1 MRTVFLQNI
10 KPLKLNKPSGLKNLL
25 LIAAFLSCGNAI
37 AELRIPEI
45 FSDNMVVQQGKKIHV
60 WGTAKPDQHVSV
72 YFLNNGSVVASD
84 AKTGNWDLWLPAFKA
99 GQGGDMTIQ
108 AGEEKIVLKNVLVGE
123 VWICSGQ
130 SNMEFPLSA
139 FKNLYATEI
148 NSSANNNIRFA
159 TVKDVFSNVEEKNAP
174 LRFSWASVNPSN
186 VGDCSAVAYFFARK
200 LYERLKIPVGLIIS
214 SWGGTPAQA
223 WMDETGIRDF
233 KDYAETYNKS
243 IKTID
248 LSKLNELKQQF
259 ETEFRNNKSIAAATF
274 KTFLTTQLNTS
285 DWEDAVL
292 PGAWENSGHPDFD
305 GIAAY
310 TISFTIPD
318 ALAGEAAVL
327 HLPAIDDIDS
337 TYINGKFIGSQT
349 VWNELRTYKINP
361 GYLKAGKNTL
371 TIWVEDDQ
379 GGGGLN
385 NDPDNYY
392 LDIGGKKIYLK
403 GPAKLKLL
411 LPLNQPGG
419 VNLSGM
425 QNEPCVLF
433 NAMIAPLLP
442 LSIRGAIW
450 YQGESNASKYEEYR
464 TLFPAMITRWRNRFN
479 QGDFPFLFVQLSS
492 YNPAI
497 AEPPLS
503 NWAFLREA
511 QTMALRLP
519 NTGMAVTIDVGDQKD
534 IHPKRKKEVGD
545 RLASNAFKIVYGF
558 KNEIASGPV
567 YIGGG
572 NKVQVMQ
579 LHFANTGGGLMI
591 KGNELKGFSIAG
603 EDKVFY
609 PATGSIYTSTSVLIS
624 AKEVKHPVYV
634 RYAWAEAPMDANLY
648 NKEGFPAV
656 PFRTDKD

>member
-1 MRTVFLQNI
+1 MALAALAGSTE
-10 KPLKLNKPSGLKNLL
+10 LN
-25 LIAAFLSCGNAI
+25 AR
-37 AELRIPEI
+37 LRVPDI
-45 FSDNMVVQQGKKIHV
+45 FSDNMIVQQGKKIHV
-60 WGTAKPDQHVSV
+60 WGTALPDQHVTVS
-72 YFLNNGSVVASD
+72 FLHTTSLIASD
-84 AKTGNWDLWLPAFKA
+84 AKTGAWDIWLPACKA

-108 AGEEKIVLKNVLVGE
+108 AGEEKIVLKNVLTGE

-139 FKNLYATEI
+139 FKELYAAEI
-148 NSSANNNIRFA
+148 SKAANSKIRFA
-159 TVKDVFSNVEEKNAP
+159 TVKNVFSNVEEKNAP
-174 LRFSWASVNPSN
+174 LRLSWASVTPSN

-200 LYERLKIPVGLIIS
+200 LYERLKVPVGLIIS

-223 WMDETGIRDF
+223 WMDETGITAF
-233 KDYAETYNKS
+233 KDYAETYDKS

-259 ETEFRNNKSIAAATF
+259 EADFRNKKSAAAATF

-285 DWEDAVL
+285 DWEDAML

-310 TISFTIPD
+310 TISFTVP
-318 ALAGEAAVL
+318 EAEASQPAIL

-337 TYINGKFIGSQT
+337 TYLNGKFIGSYN
-349 VWNELRTYKINP
+349 VWNERRTYKINP
-361 GYLKAGKNTL
+361 GYLKPGKNTL

-392 LDIGGKKIYLK
+392 VDIGGKKIYLK
-403 GPAKLKLL
+403 GAAKLKLL

-419 VNLSGM
+419 INLSGM

-442 LSIRGAIW
+442 LPIRGAIW
-450 YQGESNASKYEEYR
+450 YQGESNAPKYDEYR
-464 TLFPAMITRWRNRFN
+464 TLFPAMITRWRNRFD
-479 QGDFPFLFVQLSS
+479 QGDLPFLFVQLSS
-492 YNPAI
+492 FNPAI
-497 AEPPLS
+497 TEPPVS
-503 NWAFLREA
+503 DWAFLREA

-534 IHPKRKKEVGD
+534 IHPKRKKEVGE
-545 RLASNAFKIVYGF
+545 RLAANAFRIVYGY
-558 KNEIASGPV
+558 KNEVASGPV
-567 YIGGG
+567 YQAAVAGRQIM
-572 NKVQVMQ
+572 QVR
-579 LHFANTGGGLMI
+579 FNNTGGGLMI
-591 KGNELKGFSIAG
+591 KGKELKGFSLAG

-609 PATGSIYTSTSVLIS
+609 PATGTISKNNTIRIS
-624 AKEVKHPVYV
+624 AGEVAKPVYL
-634 RYAWAEAPMDANLY
+634 RYAWANAPMDANLY

>member
-1 MRTVFLQNI
+1 MLRN
-10 KPLKLNKPSGLKNLL
+10 SLL
-25 LIAAFLSCGNAI
+25 LATLFISNSLLAK
-37 AELRIPEI
+37 LRIPDI
-45 FSDNMVVQQGKKIHV
+45 FGDNMVVQQGKKIHV
-60 WGTAKPDQHVSV
+60 WGTALPDQHVTVS
-72 YFLNNGSVVASD
+72 FLHNASMVASD
-84 AKTGNWDLWLPAFKA
+84 AKTGAWDLWLPAFKA
-99 GQGGDMTIQ
+99 GQGGDMIIR
-108 AGEEKIVLKNVLVGE
+108 AGEEKIVLKNILVGE

-130 SNMEFPLSA
+130 SNMEFPLGA
-139 FKNLYATEI
+139 FKDLYAAEI
-148 NSSANNNIRFA
+148 NSSANSNIRFA
-159 TVKDVFSNVEEKNAP
+159 TVKNVFSNIEEKNTP
-174 LRFSWASVNPSN
+174 LRFSWASVTPFN
-186 VGDCSAVAYFFARK
+186 VGDCSAVAYFFAKK
-200 LYERLKIPVGLIIS
+200 LYERLKMPIGLIVS

-223 WMDETGIRDF
+223 WMDETGIKDF

-259 ETEFRNNKSIAAATF
+259 EADFRNKKSNAAATF

-310 TISFTIPD
+310 IISFNIPD
-318 ALAGEAAVL
+318 ASAGQQAIL

-337 TYINGKFIGSQT
+337 TYLNGKFIGSHT
-349 VWNELRTYKINP
+349 VWNELRTYKIPP
-361 GYLKAGKNTL
+361 GFIKAGKNTL
-371 TIWVEDDQ
+371 TIWVEDGQ

-392 LDIGGKKIYLK
+392 LDIGGMKTYLK

-411 LPLNQPGG
+411 LPLNQTGG

-464 TLFPAMITRWRNRFN
+464 TLFPAMINRWRSRFN

-497 AEPPLS
+497 TEPAIS
-503 NWAFLREA
+503 DWAFLREA
-511 QTMALRLP
+511 QTIALKLP
-519 NTGMAVTIDVGDQKD
+519 NTGMAVTTDVGDLKD
-534 IHPKRKKEVGD
+534 IHPKRKKEVGE
-545 RLASNAFKIVYGF
+545 RLAANAFKIVYGF
-558 KNEIASGPV
+558 KKEIAAGPV
-567 YIGGG
+567 YQGAVA
-572 NKVQVMQ
+572 KAQAMQVT
-579 LHFANTGGGLMI
+579 FSNTGRGLMI
-591 KGNELKGFSIAG
+591 KGNELKGFSVAG
-603 EDKVFY
+603 DDKVFY
-609 PATGSIYTSTSVLIS
+609 PATGSIYKNTTVLIS
-624 AKEVKHPVYV
+624 AVEVKHPVYV
-634 RYAWAEAPMDANLY
+634 RYAWANAPMDANLY

-656 PFRTDKD
+656 PFRNDKY